1 MSLRLPL
8 FPLGVVLFPGVLLP
22 LHIFEPRYRRLVED
36 IVAGDRR
43 FAPDARQQQPEA
55 PPAGAVGTV
64 AELRVTQSLGEG
76 RSNIVV
82 QGGTRYMV
90 SRYLEDEAPYLV
102 AMVEPFEDRDD
113 TAVPP
118 ATLAELTT
126 EFQRYDAAR
135 RRLHDL
141 EPDDDALPTD
151 AAALSFRVAGG
162 MELDLAEQQR
172 LLELRS
178 TRDRVERLLELLP
191 PLRRAMESGAAVHKR
206 AEHNGKGHR
215 TPGLMEG
222 T

>member
-22 LHIFEPRYRRLVED
+22 LHIFEPRYRRLIED

-43 FAPDARQQQPEA
+43 FGLLLPGIGREA

-64 AELRVTQSLGEG
+64 AELRVTQALGEG

-102 AMVEPFEDRDD
+102 AMVEPFEDRED
-113 TAVPP
+113 TAVP
-118 ATLAELTT
+118 ATTLAELTT
-126 EFQRYDAAR
+126 EFQRYDTAR
-135 RRLHDL
+135 RGLHDL

-215 TPGLMEG
+215 TPGLTEG